1 MSRASPCELGYVDWY
16 NDLLYSHNI
25 KYWISDSE
33 YWKSDVLEEDRGG
46 RDVNSTSASGIEYL
60 PRSRRRQLVVAAL
73 LSYPVAYAVL
83 VALKQTSLNRWII
96 LAVFGLL
103 LLPTLAT
110 LSVGYRY
117 ARGRI
122 DGRHLRLDERD
133 LALRQQAYALSHRV
147 LAVIVVA
154 ATAVTEIYLT
164 SGNTLRLDAN
174 TFLPA
179 VMWLA
184 LYIPA
189 LPSLMLAWIET
200 DRPADA

>member
-1 MSRASPCELGYVDWY
+1 VLYVDNNTY
-16 NDLLYSHNI
+16 LTGDS
-25 KYWISDSE
+25 KYL
-33 YWKSDVLEEDRGG
+33 KSDGLGRQGG
-46 RDVNSTSASGIEYL
+46 TDVNSTTTASGIEYL

-73 LSYPVAYAVL
+73 LGYPVAYAVL
-83 VALKQTSLNRWII
+83 LALKHTSLNRWLI
-96 LAVFGLL
+96 LAIFCLL

-122 DGRHLRLDERD
+122 DGRHLRLDERE
-133 LALRQQAYALSHRV
+133 LALRQEAYALSHRV
-147 LAVIVVA
+147 LAAVLVA
-154 ATAVTEIYLT
+154 ATAVTEVYLT

-179 VMWLA
+179 TMWLII
-184 LYIPA
+184 YIPA